1 MVKAEKRLGRK
12 FTVDEVENGTM
23 GSLLIE
29 SDFDTEKTVSRLPF
43 LFRLTPY
50 LFHSQVRPPFE

>member
-12 FTVDEVENGTM
+12 FTTEEVEDGTM

-29 SDFDTEKTVSRLPF
+29 SDFDTEKTVSRL
-43 LFRLTPY
+43 RY
-50 LFHSQVRPPFE
+50 HY